1 MFYSIWHLQKLV
13 LHYFWV
19 AQMWTVWRSIKIDYE
34 FVMLKLVNIAREIF
48 TFYNLALGV
57 SLAGFDDLIVDRVQL
72 KTVGFVPAVH
82 DISDMD
88 ILQGNDTLGLLVLK
102 QPQHKHMLPLRWILS
117 TLWQIKEVGVN
128 SGTLKF
134 SIFLLRG
141 GLDSNRYYLS
151 TCEYNVNTRTPWYNF
166 RM

>member
-1 MFYSIWHLQKLV
+1 
-13 LHYFWV
+13 
-19 AQMWTVWRSIKIDYE
+19 
-34 FVMLKLVNIAREIF
+34 MLMLVNIAREIF

-117 TLWQIKEVGVN
+117 TL
-128 SGTLKF
+128 
-134 SIFLLRG
+134 
-141 GLDSNRYYLS
+141 
-151 TCEYNVNTRTPWYNF
+151 
-166 RM
+166 